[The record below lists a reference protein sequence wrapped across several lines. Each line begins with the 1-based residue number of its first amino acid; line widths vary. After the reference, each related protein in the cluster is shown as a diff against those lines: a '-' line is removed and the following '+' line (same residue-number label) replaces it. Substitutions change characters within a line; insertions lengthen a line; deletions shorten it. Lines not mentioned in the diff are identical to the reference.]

1 MRTILFILQK
11 EFLQIRRNKAMLPI
25 IIVMPFVQL
34 FILAY
39 AATFEMKNIKMHI
52 IDRDL
57 SSVSREMTSKFTGSP
72 FYEITNFSFS
82 DKIGEENLKNNKA
95 DIVLIIPENFEKKL
109 KTENSAKV
117 QLVINSINAA
127 SAGLIN
133 AYTTSIILN
142 YNSNLI
148 TELTNIQSPVKAS
161 SISTTHSFWFNPELN
176 YKNYMVP
183 GILVLLVTMIG
194 IFLAGMNIVREKEIG
209 TIEQINITPIK
220 KYQFITGKLLPF
232 WIIGQFELAL
242 GLTIGKL
249 LFGIPILGN
258 LAVIFLFSSVYL
270 LVILGIGLL
279 ISTLNNTQQQ
289 AMFISWFFMVIFIL
303 MSGLFTPVESMPVWA
318 QKLNI
323 VNPVSYFIQVVRM
336 VILKGSGLID
346 IWRQFLSISVYAVLI
361 LSFAVWRYRKVS

>member
-117 QLVINSINAA
+117 QLVINFGRINKC
-127 SAGLIN
+127 LYNID
-133 AYTTSIILN
+133 YFKLQFKFN
-142 YNSNLI
+142 Y
-148 TELTNIQSPVKAS
+148 
-161 SISTTHSFWFNPELN
+161 
-176 YKNYMVP
+176 
-183 GILVLLVTMIG
+183 
-194 IFLAGMNIVREKEIG
+194 
-209 TIEQINITPIK
+209 
-220 KYQFITGKLLPF
+220 
-232 WIIGQFELAL
+232 
-242 GLTIGKL
+242 
-249 LFGIPILGN
+249 
-258 LAVIFLFSSVYL
+258 
-270 LVILGIGLL
+270 
-279 ISTLNNTQQQ
+279 
-289 AMFISWFFMVIFIL
+289 
-303 MSGLFTPVESMPVWA
+303 
-318 QKLNI
+318 
-323 VNPVSYFIQVVRM
+323 
-336 VILKGSGLID
+336 
-346 IWRQFLSISVYAVLI
+346 
-361 LSFAVWRYRKVS
+361 

>member
-1 MRTILFILQK
+1 
-11 EFLQIRRNKAMLPI
+11 
-25 IIVMPFVQL
+25 
-34 FILAY
+34 
-39 AATFEMKNIKMHI
+39 
-52 IDRDL
+52 
-57 SSVSREMTSKFTGSP
+57 
-72 FYEITNFSFS
+72 
-82 DKIGEENLKNNKA
+82 
-95 DIVLIIPENFEKKL
+95 
-109 KTENSAKV
+109 
-117 QLVINSINAA
+117 
-127 SAGLIN
+127 
-133 AYTTSIILN
+133 
-142 YNSNLI
+142 
-148 TELTNIQSPVKAS
+148 
-161 SISTTHSFWFNPELN
+161 
-176 YKNYMVP
+176 MVP